1 MFYKCKKS
9 SVDYMHN
16 IQLNVVLSVLD
27 EQTFDHGVIKEWSV
41 TVNIFANY
49 KNA

>member
-27 EQTFDHGVIKEWSV
+27 DHDVIKEWSV
-41 TVNIFANY
+41 TVNIFAN
-49 KNA
+49 